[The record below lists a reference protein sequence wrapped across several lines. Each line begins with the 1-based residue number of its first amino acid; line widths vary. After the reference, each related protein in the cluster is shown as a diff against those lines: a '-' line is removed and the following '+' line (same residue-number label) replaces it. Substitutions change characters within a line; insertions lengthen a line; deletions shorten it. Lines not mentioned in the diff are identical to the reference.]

1 MESLINTRLGEYVI
15 TQCIATGGM
24 SAIFEARHHRT
35 GDRVAVKI
43 LSRELRDQGDPLAR
57 ILQEGRVITSLL
69 HEHIVRVFDYGTAD
83 ENIGFVVMELLDG
96 QSLAEVLEAE
106 KHLSTERTVFIG
118 RQVCNG
124 LAAAHARDVYH
135 RDIKPGNIVL
145 ADGQRHRDFVK
156 LLDFGIAKLGID
168 DPAKIAAT
176 AKGMTLGTPQYMS
189 PEQAQGAHI
198 DARSDIY
205 QVGLLLY
212 ELLVGEPPFEHPNAV
227 SVMAMHLSAT
237 PRPIRERRPSVPV
250 ELEAIVQ
257 RCLAKRPVD
266 RFQTADDLAIALDA
280 LARRITMRDRA
291 RVRVDDHSIAAG
303 LHLPTLGSPAD
314 LERFAHN
321 LADVLEQLWPKGDV
335 PAELRDLQGEIWDLN
350 EEHLRVGT
358 DLAVVRSDSSA
369 LARSIE
375 ERLRPLERAIGALEG
390 ELERLRKGSTGDAEE
405 AQRQGEAVNR
415 LDAEYAR
422 IYEEIEQHQD
432 TLYAAAD
439 ARTSMVDFRD
449 LFREDIAAQLDR
461 LETIFGHRCELAERM
476 QSARVEQAGAIPRIA
491 DLEVQLC
498 ELSRSRLVV
507 ESERATRLAEM
518 QLALS
523 GLEGKHHALERALE
537 HHNLKLGLA
546 FRRAISDLLTLRV
559 SSSH

>member
-1 MESLINTRLGEYVI
+1 MDSLINTRLGEYLI
-15 TQCIATGGM
+15 TRCIATGGM
-24 SAIFEARHHRT
+24 SAIFEGRHVRT
-35 GDRVAVKI
+35 DERVAVKI
-43 LSRELRDQGDPLAR
+43 LSRELREQGDPLAR

-96 QSLAEVLEAE
+96 PSLADVLDAE

-124 LAAAHARDVYH
+124 LAAAHARDIYH
-135 RDIKPGNIVL
+135 RDIKPGNIML
-145 ADGQRHRDFVK
+145 AEGQRHRDFVK
-156 LLDFGIAKLGID
+156 LLDFGIAKLGVN
-168 DPAKIAAT
+168 DPAKLAAT

-189 PEQAQGAHI
+189 PEQAQGQHI

-205 QVGLLLY
+205 QVGLMLY
-212 ELLVGEPPFEHPNAV
+212 EMLVGEPPFQHPNAV

-237 PRPIRERRPSVPV
+237 PRPIRERRPNVPQ
-250 ELEAIVQ
+250 ELERIVL
-257 RCLAKRPVD
+257 RCLAKRPAD
-266 RFQTADDLAIALDA
+266 RFATAEDLALALDG
-280 LARRITMRDRA
+280 LARRITMRERA
-291 RVRVDDHSIAAG
+291 RVRVDDQSIAAG

-321 LADVLEQLWPKGDV
+321 LGEVLEQLWPDGDV
-335 PAELRDLQGEIWDLN
+335 PPALRELQRTIWQLN
-350 EEHLRVGT
+350 EEHLKVGT
-358 DLAVVRSDSSA
+358 DLAVVRADTAA

-375 ERLRPLERAIGALEG
+375 ERLRPLEKAMGALEA
-390 ELERLRKGSTGDAEE
+390 ELTRQRDGDTEARAEV
-405 AQRQGEAVNR
+405 ARQQTAVKR

-449 LFREDIAAQLDR
+449 LFRDDIAAQLDR
-461 LETIFGHRCELAERM
+461 LEGIFHRRSELSEQIQAVQAQQAE
-476 QSARVEQAGAIPRIA
+476 ALPRIA

-498 ELSRSRLVV
+498 ELSRSRLAV
-507 ESERATRLAEM
+507 ESERATRLAQM
-518 QLALS
+518 QLQLRN
-523 GLEGKHHALERALE
+523 LESQHHALERALE
-537 HHNLKLGLA
+537 HHHLKLGLA
-546 FRRAISDLLTLRV
+546 FRRAISALLTRRIP
-559 SSSH
+559 